1 MNLLGPLSTIFDLL
15 LVILGFGLIIFVHE
29 LGHFIAARWAGV
41 RVLAFAMGFGPAVF
55 SYRKGLGFR
64 RGSSEPEYIEL
75 ARRSPEA
82 VAGSGGVVPGPAGAV
97 HPTEYRLNLLPFGGY
112 VKMLGQ
118 EDLNPNATSQAP
130 DGYQRAPV
138 WKRMVIISA
147 GVVMNIVTAA
157 LIFMIVFKV
166 GLKTEPPIVGDLVP
180 GKPAA
185 LAQSVNA
192 LPATEGGGKTG
203 LRPGD
208 RIVSIN
214 GEAPRSFNDLMVATA
229 MAARGSDVDL
239 LVTREGVRD
248 PIAFSITPER
258 NRMTNLMEIGIAPFR
273 SARVV
278 SDVPADQLEM
288 FREQLAERGLAG
300 VEPGM
305 TLVSA
310 GGRVVKSAADMLNAV
325 RASNGAPVDLTFKGP
340 DGKRVNASI
349 VPVPEMQSGLVEVGG
364 VTTSMQHILGLAPVM
379 AVGDAA
385 RAESQGLKTGDVF
398 VRLGGV
404 DYPSIASGIAE
415 IRARAGDSI
424 AAIVS
429 REGDGGSRSEVAL
442 TLRVGSNGA
451 VGFLADDTAA
461 VLTIVSRPPEFR
473 GPADSKDVIGGDQ
486 SAAARVIT
494 RPGTSIVAV
503 AGKPVGTLPQ
513 VQAALKEATAEAHRN
528 GMPAGVELEIVPASI
543 GNSPGEPQ
551 RVRWELTRD
560 EVASLH
566 ALGWTS
572 PISDGIFEPEQFLL
586 RASGPWDAVMTGA
599 HETKRV
605 MVMTYLTFARLF
617 DGTVKVEHLKG
628 PVGIAHVGTVIAD
641 RGLVWLLFF
650 MALISVNLAVINFLP
665 LPIVDGGQFIFLS
678 VEAIRG
684 RPVPVQIQNV
694 ATIAGLVLIGSVFL
708 IVTFNDVM
716 NLIRP

>member
-1 MNLLGPLSTIFDLL
+1 MNLLGSLSTLFDLL
-15 LVILGFGLIIFVHE
+15 LVVLGFGLIIFVHE
-29 LGHFIAARWAGV
+29 LGHFLAARWAGV
-41 RVLAFAMGFGPAVF
+41 RVLAFAMGFGPAIF
-55 SYRKGLGFR
+55 SYRKGLGWR
-64 RGSSEPEYIEL
+64 RGSSEPEYLEL
-75 ARRSPEA
+75 ARTQLPA
-82 VAGSGGVVPGPAGAV
+82 LTAGGILNASGAAV

-118 EDLNPNATSQAP
+118 EDLNPTATSQAP

-147 GVVMNIVTAA
+147 GVVMNIITAA

-185 LAQSVNA
+185 MAQSVNA
-192 LPATEGGGKTG
+192 LPASEGGGRTG
-203 LRPGD
+203 LKPGD

-278 SDVPADQLEM
+278 SDVPPDQIEL

-305 TLVSA
+305 VLVTADGSPV
-310 GGRVVKSAADMLNAV
+310 RSAADMLTAARN
-325 RASNGAPVDLTFKGP
+325 SGGDPVELVFEGP
-340 DGKRVNASI
+340 SGTRVNASI
-349 VPVPEMQSGLVEVGG
+349 TPVPEMQSGVVEVGG
-364 VTTSMQHILGLAPVM
+364 VTTAIQHVLGLTPVM

-385 RAESQGLKTGDVF
+385 RAASQGLKTGDVF

-415 IRARAGDSI
+415 IRARAGGSI

-429 REGDGGSRSEVAL
+429 RVDESGAPSEVAL
-442 TLRVGSNGA
+442 TLRVASNGA

-461 VLTIVSRPPEFR
+461 ESTIVSRPPEFR
-473 GPADSKDVIGGDQ
+473 IAAGGKESIGGNQ

-503 AGKPVGTLPQ
+503 AGTPVATLPQ
-513 VQAALKEATAEAHRN
+513 VQAALKGATGEAQRKGTSASVDLQIA
-528 GMPAGVELEIVPASI
+528 PASI
-543 GNSPGEPQ
+543 GGAPAEAQ
-551 RVRWELTRD
+551 TVRWELTRE
-560 EVASLH
+560 EVESLH
-566 ALGWTS
+566 ALGWAS

-684 RPVPVQIQNV
+684 RPVSVQIQNV